1 MLVIKIAQDS
11 CYFMDV
17 AIIGLGSLG
26 SVTAKR
32 LGKIKGVNLRLYDRD
47 YVEFSNLS
55 RQPFYD
61 KADVGKTK
69 SEAAASKL
77 KNSESFFLEV
87 TKDSIK
93 QLGKPDILICLT
105 DSMENKFLVNDYCKK
120 SKIKTIFGS
129 AIEERAMIF
138 VNDESCFRCAF
149 LDAEEESCDISGI
162 SIDTAKTVARIIS
175 EEVIKIK
182 AGKKS
187 SGLIY
192 TNKNKIQRIRVKKS
206 KNCEACSKKY
216 IFLKKKIEKISRICG
231 GSYIIRARFDFSKLK
246 GTRFND
252 VVHIEGNSF
261 FSDGRAFIK
270 AKNEKDAI
278 KIFNSLIQNQ

>member
-1 MLVIKIAQDS
+1 
-11 CYFMDV
+11 MDV
-17 AIIGLGSLG
+17 AIIGIGSLG

-32 LGKIKGVNLRLYDRD
+32 LSKIKGIKIRLYDRD

-61 KADVGKTK
+61 KADVGKIKT
-69 SEAAASKL
+69 EAAASKL
-77 KNSESFFLEV
+77 KNAKGFFLEI
-87 TKDSIK
+87 TKESIK

-120 SKIKTIFGS
+120 NKIRAVFGS

-138 VNDESCFRCAF
+138 INDESCFRCAF
-149 LDAEEESCDISGI
+149 LDSEDESCDISGI
-162 SIDTAKTVARIIS
+162 SPDTAKIVAKIIF

-187 SGLIY
+187 YGLIY
-192 TNKNKIQRIRVKKS
+192 ANKNKIQRIIVKKS

-216 IFLKKKIEKISRICG
+216 IFLKKNIEKISRLCG
-231 GSYIIRARFDFSKLK
+231 GSYIIRTEFDFRKLK
-246 GTRFND
+246 GTRFNN

-270 AKNEKDAI
+270 AENEKDAV
-278 KIFNSLIQNQ
+278 KIFNSLVQNQ